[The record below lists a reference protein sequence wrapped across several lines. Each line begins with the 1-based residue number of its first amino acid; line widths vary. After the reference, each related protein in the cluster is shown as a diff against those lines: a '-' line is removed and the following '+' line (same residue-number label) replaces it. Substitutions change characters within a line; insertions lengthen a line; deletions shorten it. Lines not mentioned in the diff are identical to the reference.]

1 MQQIDPTV
9 AGQHLATVAMQD
21 INPIHIPE
29 CAAERLRW
37 YADRRS
43 AQESRSVAD
52 RLRASVGAL
61 WGRSSVR

>member
-1 MQQIDPTV
+1 MQQTDPTV

-29 CAAERLRW
+29 DAAERLRF
-37 YADRRS
+37 YASRRS
-43 AQESRSVAD
+43 AQESRSVSD

-61 WGRSSVR
+61 WGRGSAR